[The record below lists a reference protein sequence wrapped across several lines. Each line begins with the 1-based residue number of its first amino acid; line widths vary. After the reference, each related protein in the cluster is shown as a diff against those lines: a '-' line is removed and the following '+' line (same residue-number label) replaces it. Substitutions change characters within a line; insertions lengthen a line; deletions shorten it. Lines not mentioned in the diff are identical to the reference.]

1 MEFTNPN
8 KVQRP
13 IYNDNYYRYV
23 GWKVSEQDFDQKFFS
38 QQTIEDIKKKTSAL
52 LKCLRSDGRPI
63 VVSDR
68 VISHVMSQIYDKYR
82 PQLGDMYTM
91 LNIPAAEPRNDLK
104 LLTDLVVE
112 TIFKT
117 ISVET
122 QMEENN
128 KRLTVWTSVLG
139 DFNEHGLRQYTTI
152 KTVKDNINKVR
163 FNMNY

>member
-1 MEFTNPN
+1 
-8 KVQRP
+8 
-13 IYNDNYYRYV
+13 
-23 GWKVSEQDFDQKFFS
+23 
-38 QQTIEDIKKKTSAL
+38 
-52 LKCLRSDGRPI
+52 
-63 VVSDR
+63 
-68 VISHVMSQIYDKYR
+68 MSQIYNKYR
-82 PQLGDMYTM
+82 PQLGDIYTIF
-91 LNIPAAEPRNDLK
+91 NIPAAEPRNDMK

-112 TIFKT
+112 TIYKN
-117 ISVET
+117 IVDET